1 MLLSCLVLNREGV
14 SETTLALPVLLFCLV
29 LNLEGVSETTLSAAG
44 LPARTGSAELSRDM
58 PGSPLRP
65 ENTSSPPFVSSLL
78 LLYAAFPTPLSAV
91 WRKYDG
97 SRAPSDAAI
106 WSRESWGSS
115 TEASRVWA
123 GAAIDIGLPA
133 VPRDVG
139 LCCHFMVFERVGI
152 AALGEGLG
160 AASEASAVRLAA
172 PVVDGALSRLIE
184 PKPLNSGT
192 SPGARWGGSLLAIA
206 VSMVAGPD
214 GVNGG
219 GEPSAALVLLG
230 VLTAVSLFARSADVG
245 VSGCA
250 F

>member
-1 MLLSCLVLNREGV
+1 M
-14 SETTLALPVLLFCLV
+14 
-29 LNLEGVSETTLSAAG
+29 
-44 LPARTGSAELSRDM
+44 
-58 PGSPLRP
+58 
-65 ENTSSPPFVSSLL
+65 
-78 LLYAAFPTPLSAV
+78 
-91 WRKYDG
+91 
-97 SRAPSDAAI
+97 
-106 WSRESWGSS
+106 
-115 TEASRVWA
+115 WA

-160 AASEASAVRLAA
+160 AASEASAVLLAA
-172 PVVDGALSRLIE
+172 PGVDGALPRLIE

-192 SPGARWGGSLLAIA
+192 SPGARWGGSLLAMA

-230 VLTAVSLFARSADVG
+230 VLTAVSLFARRADVG